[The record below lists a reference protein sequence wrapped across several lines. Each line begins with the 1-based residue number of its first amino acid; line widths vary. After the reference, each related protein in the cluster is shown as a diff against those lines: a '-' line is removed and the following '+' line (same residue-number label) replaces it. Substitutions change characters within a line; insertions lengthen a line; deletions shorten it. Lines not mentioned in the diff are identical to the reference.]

1 MPKLP
6 PMSQRSV
13 TSAVILAAG
22 RGQRIRPSFP
32 DAPKGFLRLGERPI
46 VEESIE
52 RLLHAGVSD
61 IVIVTGYAAAYY
73 EELASKYPD
82 VVRLVH
88 NERFAD
94 SGSLYSLY
102 RAREL
107 VSGPFLL
114 LESDLVYETR
124 ALSTLLELDSSDA
137 MLLSGPTNAGDEVYV
152 ATQDGCLQ
160 GMSKDPSTL
169 SAPVIGEFVGI
180 SKISDRLLEE
190 LVRVAE
196 GLFGNSLR
204 WDYEFHGLERAAKRV
219 KIPCTVVSDLVWTEI
234 DDEAQFEHARDRV
247 YPLLGPCSSIRP
259 PRAGPLG
266 RNS

>member
-1 MPKLP
+1 MPKLRP
-6 PMSQRSV
+6 ITQRSG
-13 TSAVILAAG
+13 TSALILAAG

-32 DAPKGFLRLGERPI
+32 DAPKGFLKLGERAI
-46 VEESIE
+46 IEESIE
-52 RLLHAGVSD
+52 RLLHVGVSD

-73 EELASKYPD
+73 EALASKYPG

-102 RAREL
+102 CAREM
-107 VSGPFLL
+107 VGGPFLL
-114 LESDLVYETR
+114 LESDLIYETR
-124 ALSTLLELDSSDA
+124 ALSTLLEFDAPEA
-137 MLLSGPTNAGDEVYV
+137 MLLSGPTHAGDEVYV
-152 ATQDGCLQ
+152 TTQQGCLE
-160 GMSKDPSTL
+160 GMSKDRGVL
-169 SAPVIGEFVGI
+169 SGPVIGEFVGI
-180 SKISDRLLEE
+180 SKISDRLLQE

-204 WDYEFHGLERAAKRV
+204 WDYEFHGLVKAAKRV
-219 KIPCTVVSDLVWTEI
+219 RIPCTVVSDLIWTEI
-234 DDEAQFEHARDRV
+234 DDEAQFEHARQRV

-259 PRAGPLG
+259 PRAGPPG